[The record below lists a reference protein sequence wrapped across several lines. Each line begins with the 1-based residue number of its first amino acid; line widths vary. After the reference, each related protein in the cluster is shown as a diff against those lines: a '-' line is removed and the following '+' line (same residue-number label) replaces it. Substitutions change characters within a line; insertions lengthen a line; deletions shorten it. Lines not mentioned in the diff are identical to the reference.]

1 MSLAFDEYGRP
12 FIVLREQDHKKRIKG
27 IDAIKVPPIR
37 PRETSLRQGPSPAPC
52 APHLDLRDLISCVSL
67 PTRKSLSPMTVLRSS
82 KKWRSSTQLLAL
94 WSSSPRVRTMK
105 LEMEPQ
111 VLWYLQEHCWNKL
124 RNCSRKVPC
133 FSFRPASSQDIRWIR
148 PRS

>member
-12 FIVLREQDHKKRIKG
+12 FIVLREQDTKKRIKG
-27 IDAIKVPPIR
+27 IDAIKVLPITL
-37 PRETSLRQGPSPAPC
+37 RETSLPQGPSPPPSV
-52 APHLDLRDLISCVSL
+52 PHSDLRDLINCWFL
-67 PTRKSLSPMTVLRSS
+67 LTRKSLSPMTALPSS
-82 KKWRSSTQLLAL
+82 KKWRSSTQLPVF

-111 VLWYLQEHCWNKL
+111 VLSYLQEHSSNKL
-124 RNCSRKVPC
+124 RNCSTRVPC
-133 FSFRPASSQDIRWIR
+133 FSFRPASPQDIRWIR